1 MVSTSWFPILHIGLT
16 MGVEKFFILWV
27 CVLLA
32 PAAQSAAFGLMRLD
46 GAGHATLVMGQPL
59 PSGAKVE
66 FQFEGPNGRAVCCK
80 RLRAE
85 DFQLDA
91 SAAVLATDEVTGEA
105 PRIYAARIPK
115 LWAVSP
121 FIGAAVIGQPT
132 RVRSRSSGLAM
143 RDGQGVR
150 RSASTCVSHE
160 GVHLIERDGGSE
172 RTHLYLSVGYELA
185 QPDCP

>member
-1 MVSTSWFPILHIGLT
+1 MRTFEPSDLVRHVVLAVCLVLTLPAHSTAH
-16 MGVEKFFILWV
+16 
-27 CVLLA
+27 
-32 PAAQSAAFGLMRLD
+32 SAAFGLMKLD

-105 PRIYAARIPK
+105 PRVYAARIPK